1 MDNRTYKLMNW
12 PLIEEVVYSECS
24 YPQNVLGM
32 HEVSGGFL
40 IQAFFPGAE
49 NAFVHCLSNNKLYKM
64 SLADEEGFFAY
75 FSSAK
80 KPFLY
85 DYKVVTD
92 GKEETFPEV
101 YNNPSVFWTN
111 VLEKLNEGSLYEA
124 YKYFG
129 AHVVEKKGVL
139 GTEFTV
145 FAPNAVRVSVVGDF
159 NHWDGRINQMCRLND
174 EGVYSLFIPG
184 VSVGALYKFEIKLRN
199 GICFLKR
206 DPFSFMTESGKGDA
220 AIVSSPLNFEEF
232 RFKRTAAKKRE
243 KILTVSLSEYVNSGK
258 CRDLNK
264 TLISI
269 CEKKKANAVL
279 FKDLGKSVD
288 PETSAESKVSFYAPD
303 SEGLQ
308 LSKLI
313 ELIKMLHENGIRVY
327 SEFDIGGFLSDSCGL
342 RGFDGHNLYEAS
354 DYEDGNRLLF
364 NLGSPYVREYLYSYL
379 DYFVKVLSLDGYA
392 LTGAEKYL
400 NDIGIYFLK
409 ELNQVI
415 TTRYSRITAINA
427 SLIDADFAGKPV
439 SEGGLGFT
447 KTVDLR

>member
-32 HEVSGGFL
+32 HEVSGGYL
-40 IQAFFPGAE
+40 IQAFFPGAKS
-49 NAFVHCLSNNKLYKM
+49 AFVHCLSNNKLYKM
-64 SLADEEGFFAY
+64 ELADEEGFFAY

-80 KPFLY
+80 TPFLY
-85 DYKVVTD
+85 DYKVMTD
-92 GKEETFPEV
+92 GKEETYPEL

-111 VLEKLNEGSLYEA
+111 VLEKFNEGSLYDA

-129 AHVVEKKGVL
+129 AHVLEKKGVL

-145 FAPNAVRVSVVGDF
+145 FAPNAARVSVVGDF
-159 NHWDGRINQMCRLND
+159 NHWDGRVNQMCRLND

-184 VSVGALYKFEIKLRN
+184 VTVGALYKFEVKLRN
-199 GICFLKR
+199 GICFVKR
-206 DPFSFMTESGKGDA
+206 DPFSFSTERGKGDA
-220 AIVSSPLNFEEF
+220 AIVANPLNFEEF
-232 RFKRTAAKKRE
+232 RFKRTAVKKKE
-243 KILTVSLSEYVNSGK
+243 KILAVSLREYLNSGK
-258 CRDLNK
+258 CKDLNQD
-264 TLISI
+264 LYLNCI
-269 CEKKKANAVL
+269 KKKANAVL

-288 PETSAESKVSFYAPD
+288 PETGIEAKVSFYALD
-303 SEGLQ
+303 SEWLS

-313 ELIKMLHENGIRVY
+313 DVIKMLHENGIRVY
-327 SEFDIGGFLSDSCGL
+327 SEFDIGGFLSDFCGL
-342 RGFDGHNLYEAS
+342 RGFDGKNLFEAS

-364 NLGSPYVREYLYSYL
+364 NLGSPFVREYLYSYL

-400 NDIGIYFLK
+400 NDTGIYFLK
-409 ELNQVI
+409 ELNQII

-439 SEGGLGFT
+439 SEGGLGFD